1 MNWERYKARCDE
13 PRVISRWLLEHTAAL
28 LEESPG
34 GASGATPAL
43 AATLRA
49 AANQRPLPKP
59 ADHKGGAQTD
69 MFQTPLPLTA
79 AKAVL
84 AAMQR
89 LAATP
94 SALPLKAATA
104 AWAEYC
110 AAAADAA
117 ER

>member
-1 MNWERYKARCDE
+1 MNWERYKACCDE
-13 PRVISRWLLEHTAAL
+13 PRVVSRWLLEHTAAL
-28 LEESPG
+28 LEENPG
-34 GASGATPAL
+34 GATPAL

-69 MFQTPLPLTA
+69 MFQTPVPLTA

-94 SALPLKAATA
+94 SASPLKAATA

-117 ER
+117 GR